1 MWTNFCHCWQKS
13 FVLTLIAPLAVSTPS
28 VHSQVCTNPLTRTP
42 SGNEKRFE
50 FAEKNY
56 SRQLKKK
63 NGSSQRKKKMVR
75 VSGELVLGFNYPV
88 NN

>member
-1 MWTNFCHCWQKS
+1 MDGQEGESEKNKAGKIKCGLTFVIVGRNLL
-13 FVLTLIAPLAVSTPS
+13 VLTLIAPLAVSTPR

-56 SRQLKKK
+56 SR
-63 NGSSQRKKKMVR
+63 
-75 VSGELVLGFNYPV
+75 
-88 NN
+88 

>member
-50 FAEKNY
+50 FAEKNS
-56 SRQLKKK
+56 SRQL
-63 NGSSQRKKKMVR
+63 KKKMVR
-75 VSGELVLGFNYPV
+75 VSGKKMVRVSGGLVLDFNYPV